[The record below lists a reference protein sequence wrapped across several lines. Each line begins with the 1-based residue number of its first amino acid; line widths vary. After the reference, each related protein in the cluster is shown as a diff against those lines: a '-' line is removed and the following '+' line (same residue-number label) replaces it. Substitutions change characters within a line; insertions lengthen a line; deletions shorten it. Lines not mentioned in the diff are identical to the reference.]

1 MIGAD
6 VPKRGVFD
14 TGEVQGKG
22 IGMLDGVSTAEKVTV
37 SLPAELLA
45 RIEHRRH
52 DRETSRSEVVSD
64 LLWRGW
70 RQVEAE
76 EREERYRAAYQA
88 QPETDEE
95 RAWAEG
101 AARGLLGQEDTG
113 WDDDQATSAAG

>member
-1 MIGAD
+1 
-6 VPKRGVFD
+6 
-14 TGEVQGKG
+14 
-22 IGMLDGVSTAEKVTV
+22 MLDGVSTAEKVTV

-52 DRETSRSEVVSD
+52 DRETSRSEIVSD

-95 RAWAEG
+95 RAWAEE
-101 AARGLLGQEDTG
+101 AAGDLLDQEDTG
-113 WDDDQATSAAG
+113 WDDTDQAASAAS